1 MVNSW
6 IDSKKQTYDRCEQG
20 AQFCNGLGNY
30 QNILKL
36 YASDRNYG
44 ENQQMTKVFSLQTTG
59 RNNPID
65 GIRLWHDA
73 IKKDL
78 QEILVELYQIR
89 ISNRF
94 SDLASLVVQLNF
106 FADTL
111 IFYR

>member
-30 QNILKL
+30 QDILKL
-36 YASDRNYG
+36 YTSDGNYG
-44 ENQQMTKVFSLQTTG
+44 ENQQMTKAFSLQTTG